1 MKWRRKDGSV
11 IAVRLNGR
19 AVSAQ
24 EGTEELLEV
33 FAEDITERRELE
45 AQFRQAQKMEAV
57 GRLAGG
63 VAHDFNNLLMVI
75 SGYTEVLMEKA
86 RSGPALSGSAV
97 DPAGCGPCNHAHPA
111 IAGIQP
117 QAIDGTRKCGREC
130 HRRGHGAAAAAAN
143 RRRHRAGDQVWAD
156 AGRTRADA
164 GQLEQ
169 VLMNLVVNAK
179 DAMPDGGRITIYRR
193 AIVAGR

>member
-1 MKWRRKDGSV
+1 MEVKWRRKDGSV

-75 SGYTEVLMEKA
+75 SGYTEVLMENA
-86 RSGPALSGSAV
+86 QASDAHYQGVLSISS
-97 DPAGCGPCNHAHPA
+97 
-111 IAGIQP
+111 
-117 QAIDGTRKCGREC
+117 
-130 HRRGHGAAAAAAN
+130 
-143 RRRHRAGDQVWAD
+143 RRRTVRPRSRGNCWHSAGS
-156 AGRTRADA
+156 
-164 GQLEQ
+164 
-169 VLMNLVVNAK
+169 N
-179 DAMPDGGRITIYRR
+179 
-193 AIVAGR
+193 